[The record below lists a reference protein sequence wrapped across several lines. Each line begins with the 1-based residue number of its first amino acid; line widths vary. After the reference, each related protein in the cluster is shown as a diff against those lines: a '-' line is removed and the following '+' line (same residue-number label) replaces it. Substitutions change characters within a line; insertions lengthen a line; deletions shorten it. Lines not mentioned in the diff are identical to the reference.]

1 MNPSDQFQLGSNAP
15 NSLPRHENPHL
26 YRMMRGASNSHP
38 SLERN
43 DVSTIEYEVSV
54 PVNPYHSLWNLH
66 QW

>member
-1 MNPSDQFQLGSNAP
+1 MNINMQGQSASTT
-15 NSLPRHENPHL
+15 LPRGIENPHL

-43 DVSTIEYEVSV
+43 DVHVEYEVSV

>member
-1 MNPSDQFQLGSNAP
+1 MQGQSASTT
-15 NSLPRHENPHL
+15 LPRGIENPHL
-26 YRMMRGASNSHP
+26 YRMMRGASNSNP

-43 DVSTIEYEVSV
+43 DVHVEYEVSV